1 MSEDV
6 IRVELGAEVK
16 PGVWEYACTVHP
28 VCGKSHQ
35 PLSDACRQ
43 LKLSPAF
50 AYTHTPASFRS
61 STPSCTSMNPPW
73 VGWTYTGTNCP
84 FFLSQPMRELLRS
97 AICRMMSIQSVGIVK
112 GLRSLR

>member
-35 PLSDACRQ
+35 PLLDACRQ
-43 LKLSPAF
+43 LKLILGAACQRTVSSPD
-50 AYTHTPASFRS
+50 H
-61 STPSCTSMNPPW
+61 
-73 VGWTYTGTNCP
+73 
-84 FFLSQPMRELLRS
+84 
-97 AICRMMSIQSVGIVK
+97 
-112 GLRSLR
+112 SLRRKPDR